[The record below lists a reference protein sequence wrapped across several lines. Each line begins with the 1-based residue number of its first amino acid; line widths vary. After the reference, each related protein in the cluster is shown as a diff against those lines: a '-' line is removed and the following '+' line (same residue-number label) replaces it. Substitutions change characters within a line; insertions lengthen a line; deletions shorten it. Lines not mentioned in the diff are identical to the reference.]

1 MHWITFLC
9 HAQRLRRVVLRRAL
23 QERRQRESILL
34 MQIIETAAIF
44 KEEQLFTN
52 TYVLR
57 VIGILY
63 SKILTKL
70 VIAHTYIYIYIYIY
84 IYVTYYIILYYM
96 NR

>member
-70 VIAHTYIYIYIYIY
+70 VVAHVICSYTQGYTCNPCLIVRIM
-84 IYVTYYIILYYM
+84 L
-96 NR
+96 